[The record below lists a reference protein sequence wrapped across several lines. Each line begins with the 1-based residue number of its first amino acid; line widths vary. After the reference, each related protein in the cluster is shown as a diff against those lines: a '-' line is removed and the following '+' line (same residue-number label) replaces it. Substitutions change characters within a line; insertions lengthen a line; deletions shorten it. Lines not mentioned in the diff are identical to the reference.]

1 MPTASS
7 PGPGRQVKLL
17 ALVLATVLLP
27 AAVLALLEGVSSA
40 VLLAIALGQGRQH
53 DVLRARL
60 HTRHD
65 PQLGWAAVPNF
76 AAPDMYGPNV
86 PVRIGARGFR
96 ATAPEGPPP
105 DGGGTRVVCSGDS
118 FTFGLGVADGRTW
131 CALLATMDPRLASTN
146 MGQSGYGLDQVYL
159 WYKRDGQELEHDIQ
173 LLAYI
178 TNDFIRMQS
187 NAAFGYTKPVVTVR
201 DDSLVTDG
209 VPVPASEGRAR
220 RYWSAVLVRNE
231 LRLAR
236 MATWIRDSVFHGHG
250 MQQGSL
256 SGVWTADDS
265 LTWHAVR
272 LMVRDLAEINRA
284 KSSRLVLVHL
294 PVFEDYWTPQADAWR
309 VRAREAARPGEFE
322 FIDLVQ
328 EFRRLPAD
336 SAGQLFIG
344 PQVPGSADAQGHY
357 SVSGNEWVAREIL
370 RRLGE
375 IPPLATTLGAATTST
390 GRSAAAARN

>member
-1 MPTASS
+1 MPPASS
-7 PGPGRQVKLL
+7 SGPRRQVKLL
-17 ALVLATVLLP
+17 ALLLAAVLLP
-27 AAVLALLEGVSSA
+27 AAVLAVLEGLSSV

-65 PQLGWAAVPNF
+65 PELGWAAVPNF

-86 PVRIGARGFR
+86 PVRIEARGFR
-96 ATAPEGPPP
+96 ATAPAAPRPHGA
-105 DGGGTRVVCSGDS
+105 GIHVVCSGDS

-131 CALLATMDPRLASTN
+131 CALLAAMDRRLSSTN

-159 WYKRDGQELEHDIQ
+159 WYKRDGLELEHDVQ

-187 NAAFGYTKPVVTVR
+187 KTAFGYAKPIVMVR
-201 DDSLVTDG
+201 GDSLVTAG
-209 VPVPASEGRAR
+209 VPVPSSEGRAR

-265 LTWHAVR
+265 LAWHAVR
-272 LMVRDLAEINRA
+272 LMIRDLAGINRA
-284 KSSRLVLVHL
+284 KASRLVLVHL
-294 PVFEDYWTPQADAWR
+294 PVFEDYWTPQADPWR
-309 VRAREAARPGEFE
+309 ARAREAARPGEFE
-322 FIDLVQ
+322 FIDLVH

-336 SAGQLFIG
+336 SAGQMFIG

-357 SVSGNEWVAREIL
+357 SVTGHQWVAREIL
-370 RRLGE
+370 RRLD
-375 IPPLATTLGAATTST
+375 
-390 GRSAAAARN
+390 SAP